1 MTKIIKLTESQLRDV
16 VQKVINE
23 QGFASDFVGMAKSAG
38 NAISNSLMLNRDNRP
53 KGSLVDQIYN
63 EFVYGGTGAKA
74 TSHTFMATAINKI
87 PNYKTLIEFNN
98 KFKQDT
104 PAGFKSFVQALQ
116 GWLKVGEENIFKNIQ
131 AKLKTLGVSL
141 IISNPSGIFK
151 PADIRIEK
159 GGVKKADPKK
169 IDPNKPT
176 YKVCTAGAFPIKYG
190 CKQTEVGTLQKCMGM
205 GVDYSFGPDTLKAF
219 LKLNPDPKA
228 KAAAQ
233 KQILEVGLSEGAYK
247 LVIAKCKSKIKK
259 IKKPA
264 APAPAPTPVPAPADT
279 RTKTEPLTLKSRT
292 LQTLPTKSREEMEK
306 DVRASLEKQ
315 LKYVNQVNPG
325 SFGVNDE
332 RAKEIL
338 NNFEYRRI
346 DDSQVYKGGKLTDNE
361 LKYVNAVRRGEA
373 EKNKLKNDN
382 QDQKLVYPNR

>member
-1 MTKIIKLTESQLRDV
+1 
-16 VQKVINE
+16 
-23 QGFASDFVGMAKSAG
+23 
-38 NAISNSLMLNRDNRP
+38 
-53 KGSLVDQIYN
+53 
-63 EFVYGGTGAKA
+63 
-74 TSHTFMATAINKI
+74 
-87 PNYKTLIEFNN
+87 
-98 KFKQDT
+98 
-104 PAGFKSFVQALQ
+104 
-116 GWLKVGEENIFKNIQ
+116 
-131 AKLKTLGVSL
+131 
-141 IISNPSGIFK
+141 
-151 PADIRIEK
+151 
-159 GGVKKADPKK
+159 
-169 IDPNKPT
+169 
-176 YKVCTAGAFPIKYG
+176 
-190 CKQTEVGTLQKCMGM
+190 
-205 GVDYSFGPDTLKAF
+205 
-219 LKLNPDPKA
+219 
-228 KAAAQ
+228 
-233 KQILEVGLSEGAYK
+233 LEVGLSEGAYK

-259 IKKPA
+259 IKKIKK
-264 APAPAPTPVPAPADT
+264 PTVLAPVPEPPPVDI